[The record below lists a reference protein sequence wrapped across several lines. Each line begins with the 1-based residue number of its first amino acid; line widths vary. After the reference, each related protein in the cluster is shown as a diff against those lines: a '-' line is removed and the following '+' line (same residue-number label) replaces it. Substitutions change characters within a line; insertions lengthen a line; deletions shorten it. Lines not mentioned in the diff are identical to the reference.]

1 MTTTGTAPS
10 STEPPSTLPPGSAH
24 RWYAPIL
31 LANLVAQV
39 VIIVTG
45 GLVRLTG
52 SGLGC
57 PTWPQCTPGSYVPVA
72 QQAQGWHKYIE
83 FGNRTLTGVLVVVA
97 VAAVLAV
104 LVWAPRRPLVA
115 AALAVIGGVVVQIV
129 LGGISVLA
137 GLSPIIVSAHFL
149 VSCAIVVAAAYLY
162 VARDET
168 DAAPRPLVP
177 TLLGRVAAATAAVGG
192 LVIVLGTVVTG
203 SGPHSGDAAHP
214 TRYGFDPR
222 TVSWLHAD
230 AVMLFAGLAVAVWLG
245 VRLVGAPERT
255 RKAWTGVLH
264 VVVLQGVVGY
274 VQFYLGVPIALV
286 ALHMLLAA
294 VLVVVLTRAVLSLRE
309 R

>member
-1 MTTTGTAPS
+1 MTTTGTAPR
-10 STEPPSTLPPGSAH
+10 STEPPSTVPPGSVH
-24 RWYAPIL
+24 RWYGPIL
-31 LANLVAQV
+31 LVNLVAQV

-83 FGNRTLTGVLVVVA
+83 FGNRTLTGVLVVAA
-97 VAAVLAV
+97 VAAVVAV
-104 LVWAPRRPLVA
+104 LKWAPRRPLVV
-115 AALAVIGGVVVQIV
+115 AALAVIAGVLVQIV
-129 LGGISVLA
+129 LGGVSVLA
-137 GLSPIIVSAHFL
+137 GLSPVIVSAHFL
-149 VSCAIVVAAAYLY
+149 VSSAIVAAAAYLY

-168 DAAPRPLVP
+168 ASAPRTLVP
-177 TLLGRVAAATAAVGG
+177 TLLVRVATATATLGG

-230 AVMLFAGLAVAVWLG
+230 AVMLFAGLAVAMWLG
-245 VRLVGAPERT
+245 VRLVDAPERT
-255 RKAWTGVLH
+255 RRAWTGVLH
-264 VVVLQGVVGY
+264 VILLQGVVGY

-286 ALHMLLAA
+286 ALHMLLAGL
-294 VLVVVLTRAVLSLRE
+294 LVVVLTRAMLSLRE